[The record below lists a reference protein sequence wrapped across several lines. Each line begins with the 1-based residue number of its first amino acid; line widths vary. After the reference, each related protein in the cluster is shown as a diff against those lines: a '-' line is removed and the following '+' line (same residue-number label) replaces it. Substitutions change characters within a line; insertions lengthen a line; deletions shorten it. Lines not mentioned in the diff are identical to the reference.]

1 MSTMEQTMPQAVP
14 FFATDFGNVAASLR
28 RATVMVTGR
37 RGGNGSGVIWDRN
50 GLVITNSHVVPE
62 NTARVLLDDGRTVK
76 AVLIKRDPEHDL
88 AALQLEVSD
97 LSPATIGDSRNLR
110 PGELVLAV
118 GNPMGEV
125 GAVSA
130 GIVYAIHE
138 DWIQAD
144 VRLAPGNSGG
154 PLADASGEVIGINSM
169 IAGGL
174 AVAVPAQVVKEF
186 LKSEPAGEPVRL
198 GFTVR
203 PVVARVKGGEVLGLM
218 VIDLNRG
225 GAAEASGL
233 LIGDTLLSIDG
244 RFFLR
249 PTGFVKMMQR
259 TFSENGLLKVEIL
272 RGGKRMAVT
281 VTNEDRKSRTEDE

>member
-1 MSTMEQTMPQAVP
+1 MEQTMPQAVP
-14 FFATDFGNVAASLR
+14 FFAMDFGNVAASLR

-37 RGGNGSGVIWDRN
+37 RGGSGSGVIWDRN

-62 NTARVLLDDGRTVK
+62 NTAQVLLDDGRTVK

-88 AALQLEVSD
+88 AALQLEASD
-97 LSPATIGDSRNLR
+97 LSAATIGDSRNLR

-174 AVAVPAQVVKEF
+174 AVAVPAQVVKDF
-186 LKSEPAGEPVRL
+186 LKNEPAGEPVRL

-203 PVVARVKGGEVLGLM
+203 PVLARVKGAEVLGLM
-218 VIDLNRG
+218 VLELNSG

-233 LIGDTLLSIDG
+233 LIGDTLLSVDG

-259 TFSENGLLKVEIL
+259 TFSEDGLLKLEVL
-272 RGGKRMAVT
+272 RGGKRIAVT
-281 VTNEDRKSRTEDE
+281 VTNEGRKSRTEDE

>member
-1 MSTMEQTMPQAVP
+1 MSTIGQTMPQAMP
-14 FFATDFGNVAASLR
+14 FFATDFGSVAASLR
-28 RATVMVTGR
+28 RATVMITGR
-37 RGGNGSGVIWDRN
+37 RGGSGSGVIWDRN
-50 GLVITNSHVVPE
+50 GLVITNSHVVGE
-62 NTARVLLDDGRTVK
+62 NTSQVLLDDGRTVK
-76 AVLIKRDPEHDL
+76 AVLVKRDPEHDL
-88 AALQLEVSD
+88 AALQLEASD
-97 LSPATIGDSRNLR
+97 LSTATIGDSRSLR

-154 PLADASGEVIGINSM
+154 PLADANGEVIGINSM

-174 AVAVPAQVVKEF
+174 AVAVPAQVVKDF
-186 LKSEPAGEPVRL
+186 LQSEAGEPVRL
-198 GFTVR
+198 GFTIR

-218 VIDLNRG
+218 VLELTSG
-225 GAAEASGL
+225 GAAEAGGL
-233 LIGDTLLSIDG
+233 LIGDTLLSVDG

-249 PTGFVKMMQR
+249 PTGFVKTMQR
-259 TFSENGLLKVEIL
+259 TFAEDGLLKLDVL
-272 RGGKRMAVT
+272 RGGKRIVVT

>member
-1 MSTMEQTMPQAVP
+1 MGQTTSQAVP
-14 FFATDFGNVAASLR
+14 FFAMDFGNVAASLR
-28 RATVMVTGR
+28 RATVMITGR
-37 RGGNGSGVIWDRN
+37 RGGSGSGVIWDRN
-50 GLVITNSHVVPE
+50 GLVITNSHVVRE
-62 NTARVLLDDGRTVK
+62 NTAQVLLDDGRTVK
-76 AVLIKRDPEHDL
+76 GVLIKRDPEHDL

-97 LSPATIGDSRNLR
+97 LSAATIGDSRKVR

-154 PLADASGEVIGINSM
+154 PLADAGGEVIGINSM

-174 AVAVPAQVVKEF
+174 AVAVPAQVVKDF

-203 PVVARVKGGEVLGLM
+203 PVVARVHGAEVLGLM
-218 VIDLNRG
+218 VIDLNKG

-233 LIGDTLLSIDG
+233 LIGDTLLG
-244 RFFLR
+244 AGGQFFLR
-249 PTGFVKMMQR
+249 PTGFVKAMQR
-259 TFSENGLLKVEIL
+259 TFAEHGSIKVEIL
-272 RGGKRMAVT
+272 RGGKRIVAT
-281 VTNEDRKSRTEDE
+281 VTNEGRKSRMEDV